1 VWSGFVGSGEI
12 PASKTITIMIVEAAF
27 FDLDKTVIARSST
40 LAMGKPMMRE
50 GLISRSD
57 ALRSLY
63 AQLVYRLQGADDQRM
78 ERMRVALQELSKG
91 WNQADVQRLIDETL
105 VDLLEPT
112 IHPEALELIREHRS
126 AGRRV
131 YIVSSSGIEVVRAFA
146 NSIGVPH
153 VIATRGE
160 IDDNGCYTG
169 ELTFYCYGTGKQVA
183 MREEAARIGID
194 LSKSHAY
201 SDSITDLPM
210 LETVGFPNVVNPDK
224 DLRAVAS
231 ERGWPILEW
240 KNPVSLRS
248 KLPPLPPSPPPAAAI
263 AAGAGAAAA
272 MAFAWAL
279 RRRR

>member
-1 VWSGFVGSGEI
+1 
-12 PASKTITIMIVEAAF
+12 MEAAF

-40 LAMGKPMMRE
+40 LAMGRPMMRE

-63 AQLVYRLQGADDQRM
+63 AQLVYQLQGADDQQM
-78 ERMRVALQELSKG
+78 ERMRVALQDLSKG
-91 WNQADVQRLIDETL
+91 WKQTEVQRLVDETL
-105 VDLLEPT
+105 IDVLEPS
-112 IHPEALELIREHRS
+112 IHPEALELIRVHRE

-169 ELTFYCYGTGKQVA
+169 ELLFYCYGTGKQIA

-194 LSKSHAY
+194 LANSYAY

-210 LETVGFPNVVNPDK
+210 LETVGHPNTVNPDK
-224 DLRAVAS
+224 DLRAVAL
-231 ERGWPILEW
+231 EREWPILEW
-240 KNPVSLRS
+240 RNPVSLRS
-248 KLPPLPPSPPPAAAI
+248 KLPPMPTSPPPAAAL
-263 AAGAGAAAA
+263 AAGAAAA
-272 MAFAWAL
+272 VAFAWAL